1 MKVSM
6 PAPGNSLGVGM
17 ELEENLEEYTMAAQ
31 RNGKTKGIEGKGALI
46 SCFILFAIYFINV
59 LLGKVNISYGLN
71 LPHLGNVAEFL
82 LLAVASVSLIVAA
95 LKAENIE
102 K

>member
-1 MKVSM
+1 
-6 PAPGNSLGVGM
+6 
-17 ELEENLEEYTMAAQ
+17 
-31 RNGKTKGIEGKGALI
+31 
-46 SCFILFAIYFINV
+46 V